1 MSDEAASISADE
13 ILLADLRIVQS
24 MDSDGDIHVYDL
36 SVGSDGGELEPSKQL
51 ELLEWGR
58 ASVLAP
64 MVYQMMR
71 AYEEDDEYEDEDG

>member
-51 ELLEWGR
+51 ELLEWAR

-64 MVYQMMR
+64 MVWSMMQCF
-71 AYEEDDEYEDEDG
+71 EDEDEDDGVF